1 MKVTVYDRSSYRI
14 THREYTDEGFLRVP
28 GHVARTGIQDY
39 LARELELPGDPNR
52 IVKVYRPPEEV
63 FNADSLATYS
73 GADVTLNHP
82 KGLVNAD
89 NYKVTSVGV
98 VRSSGSK
105 SEDFV
110 QCDLIIKDAAAIKAV
125 NSGKCELSAGYT
137 AVYDETPGITPEG
150 EPYDYVQREIRINH
164 VAIVDRAR
172 AGANARVFDNDPIGG
187 NTMPVTIT
195 IDSGRQ
201 IDVADPANAQFV
213 ADAFDRLLKRATTA
227 EDSVQRIQ
235 AVADGAKEELAK
247 AVLLSN
253 DAAIAERVSLI
264 AKTGA
269 IARKI
274 AGDSFKCESVDSA
287 AIMRAALTSAFPT
300 TDWAAKSDVYVQARF
315 DMADEAMPEETEE
328 EKKARLAKESKE
340 SSDSGA
346 LILQLQRLAAD
357 GALKLTATAD
367 AEPKQTP
374 YQAHKQ
380 RLSQGHKAAHDQ
392 KGA

>member
-137 AVYDETPGITPEG
+137 AVYDDTPGETPEG
-150 EPYDYVQREIRINH
+150 EKYDYVQREIRINH
-164 VAIVDRAR
+164 IAIVDRGR
-172 AGANARVFDNDPIGG
+172 AGALAKIFDNETTGG
-187 NTMPVTIT
+187 NTMPVLIT
-195 IDSGRQ
+195 TDSGRSV
-201 IDVADPANAQFV
+201 DVADPANAQVV

-247 AVLLSN
+247 AVLLSS
-253 DAAIAERVSLI
+253 DSAIADRVAVI

-269 IARKI
+269 TARKI
-274 AGDSFKCESVDSA
+274 AGDSFKCESVDSTT
-287 AIMRAALTSAFPT
+287 IMRAALNSKFPT
-300 TDWAAKSDVYVQARF
+300 IDWAAKSDVYVQARF
-315 DMADEAMPEETEE
+315 DMADEEMPEETEE
-328 EKKARLAKESKE
+328 EKKARMEKEAKESN
-340 SSDSGA
+340 DSGA
-346 LILQLQRLAAD
+346 ALLAQLALLSKD
-357 GALKLTATAD
+357 GANIKLPVVDSAPPISRA
-367 AEPKQTP
+367 
-374 YQAHKQ
+374 QAALNARTGKV
-380 RLSQGHKAAHDQ
+380 KA
-392 KGA
+392 

>member
-150 EPYDYVQREIRINH
+150 EPYDYVQRDIKINH

-247 AVLLSN
+247 AVLLSS
-253 DAAIAERVSLI
+253 DSAISDRVAQI

-269 IARKI
+269 TARKI
-274 AGDSFKCESVDSA
+274 AGDSFKCESVDSTT
-287 AIMRAALTSAFPT
+287 IMRAALNSKFPT
-300 TDWAAKSDVYVQARF
+300 IDWAAKSDVYVQARF
-315 DMADEAMPEETEE
+315 DMADEEMPEETEE
-328 EKKARLAKESKE
+328 EKKARMEKEAKE

-346 LILQLQRLAAD
+346 TLLAQLALLSKD
-357 GALKLTATAD
+357 GANIKLPVVDSAPPISRA
-367 AEPKQTP
+367 
-374 YQAHKQ
+374 QAALNARTGKV
-380 RLSQGHKAAHDQ
+380 KA
-392 KGA
+392 

>member
-172 AGANARVFDNDPIGG
+172 AGANARVFDNESTGG
-187 NTMPVTIT
+187 NTMPVLIT
-195 IDSGRQ
+195 TDSGRSV
-201 IDVADPANAQFV
+201 DVADPANAQVV

-247 AVLLSN
+247 AVLLSS
-253 DAAIAERVSLI
+253 DSAISDRVAQI

-269 IARKI
+269 TARKI
-274 AGDSFKCESVDSA
+274 AGDSFKCESVDSTT
-287 AIMRAALTSAFPT
+287 IMRAALNSKFPT
-300 TDWAAKSDVYVQARF
+300 IDWAAKSDVYVQARF
-315 DMADEAMPEETEE
+315 DMADEEMPEETEE
-328 EKKARLAKESKE
+328 EKKARMEKEAKE

-346 LILQLQRLAAD
+346 TLLAQLALLSKD
-357 GALKLTATAD
+357 GANIKLPVVDSAPPISRA
-367 AEPKQTP
+367 
-374 YQAHKQ
+374 QAALNARTGKV
-380 RLSQGHKAAHDQ
+380 KA
-392 KGA
+392 

>member
-137 AVYDETPGITPEG
+137 AVYDGTPGITPDG
-150 EPYDYVQREIRINH
+150 EPYDYMQRDIKINH

-172 AGANARVFDNDPIGG
+172 AGASARVFDNDPTGG
-187 NTMPVTIT
+187 NTMPVLIT
-195 IDSGRQ
+195 TDSGRSV
-201 IDVADPANAQFV
+201 DVADPANAQVV

-227 EDSVQRIQ
+227 EDSVQRVQ

-253 DAAIAERVSLI
+253 DAAIAERVALI

-269 IARKI
+269 TARKI
-274 AGDSFKCESVDSA
+274 AGDSFKCESVDSTT
-287 AIMRAALTSAFPT
+287 IMRTALGSKFPT
-300 TDWAAKSDVYVQARF
+300 IDWAAKSDVYVQARF
-315 DMADEAMPEETEE
+315 DMADEEMPEETEE
-328 EKKARLAKESKE
+328 EKKARMEKEAKESN
-340 SSDSGA
+340 DSGA
-346 LILQLQRLAAD
+346 NLLAQLALLSKD
-357 GALKLTATAD
+357 GANIKLPVVDSAPPISRA
-367 AEPKQTP
+367 
-374 YQAHKQ
+374 QAALNARTGKV
-380 RLSQGHKAAHDQ
+380 KA
-392 KGA
+392 

>member
-63 FNADSLATYS
+63 FNADSLATYN
-73 GADVTLNHP
+73 GADITLNHP
-82 KGLVNAD
+82 VGMVNAE
-89 NYKVTSVGV
+89 NYKIVSKGV
-98 VRSSGSK
+98 SRGDGQK
-105 SEDFV
+105 SDIFV

-137 AVYDETPGITPEG
+137 AVYDDTPGETPEG
-150 EPYDYVQREIRINH
+150 EKYDYVQREIRINH
-164 VAIVDRAR
+164 IAIVDRGR
-172 AGANARVFDNDPIGG
+172 AGALAKIFDNETTGG
-187 NTMPVTIT
+187 NTMPVLIT
-195 IDSGRQ
+195 TDSGRSV
-201 IDVADPANAQFV
+201 DVADPANAQVV

-247 AVLLSN
+247 AVLLSS
-253 DAAIAERVSLI
+253 DSAISDRVAQI

-269 IARKI
+269 TARKI
-274 AGDSFKCESVDSA
+274 AGDSFKCESVDSTT
-287 AIMRAALTSAFPT
+287 IMRAALNSKFPT
-300 TDWAAKSDVYVQARF
+300 IDWAAKSDVYVQARF
-315 DMADEAMPEETEE
+315 DMADEEMPEETEE
-328 EKKARLAKESKE
+328 EKKARMEKEAKE

-346 LILQLQRLAAD
+346 TLLAQLALLSKD
-357 GALKLTATAD
+357 GANIKLPVVDSAPPISRA
-367 AEPKQTP
+367 
-374 YQAHKQ
+374 QAALNARTGKV
-380 RLSQGHKAAHDQ
+380 KA
-392 KGA
+392 

>member
-172 AGANARVFDNDPIGG
+172 AGANARVFDNESTGG
-187 NTMPVTIT
+187 NTMPVLIT
-195 IDSGRQ
+195 TDSGRSV
-201 IDVADPANAQFV
+201 DVADPANAQVV

-247 AVLLSN
+247 AVLLSS
-253 DAAIAERVSLI
+253 DSAISDRVAQI
-264 AKTGA
+264 ARTGA
-269 IARKI
+269 TARKI
-274 AGDSFKCESVDSA
+274 AGDSFKCESVDSTT
-287 AIMRAALTSAFPT
+287 IMRAALNSKFPT
-300 TDWAAKSDVYVQARF
+300 IDWAAKSDVYVQARF
-315 DMADEAMPEETEE
+315 DMADEEMPEETEE
-328 EKKARLAKESKE
+328 EKKARMEKEAKESN
-340 SSDSGA
+340 DSGA
-346 LILQLQRLAAD
+346 TLLAQLALLSKD
-357 GALKLTATAD
+357 GANIKLPVVDSAPPISRA
-367 AEPKQTP
+367 
-374 YQAHKQ
+374 QAALNARTGKV
-380 RLSQGHKAAHDQ
+380 KA
-392 KGA
+392 

>member
-172 AGANARVFDNDPIGG
+172 AGANARVFDNEPTGG
-187 NTMPVTIT
+187 NTMPVLIT
-195 IDSGRQ
+195 TDSGRSV
-201 IDVADPANAQFV
+201 DVADPANAQVV

-247 AVLLSN
+247 AVLLSS
-253 DAAIAERVSLI
+253 DSAISDRVAQI

-269 IARKI
+269 TARKI
-274 AGDSFKCESVDSA
+274 AGDSFKCESVDSTT
-287 AIMRAALTSAFPT
+287 IMRAALNSKFPT
-300 TDWAAKSDVYVQARF
+300 IDWAAKSDVYVQARF
-315 DMADEAMPEETEE
+315 DMADEEMPEETEE
-328 EKKARLAKESKE
+328 EKKARMEKEAKE

-346 LILQLQRLAAD
+346 TLLAQLALLSKD
-357 GALKLTATAD
+357 GANIKLPVVDSAPPISRA
-367 AEPKQTP
+367 
-374 YQAHKQ
+374 QAALNARTGKV
-380 RLSQGHKAAHDQ
+380 KA
-392 KGA
+392 

>member
-172 AGANARVFDNDPIGG
+172 AGANARVFDNESTGG
-187 NTMPVTIT
+187 NTMPVLIT
-195 IDSGRQ
+195 TDSGRSV
-201 IDVADPANAQFV
+201 DVADPANAQVV

-247 AVLLSN
+247 AVLLSS
-253 DAAIAERVSLI
+253 DSAISDRVAQI

-269 IARKI
+269 TARKI
-274 AGDSFKCESVDSA
+274 AGDSFKCESVDSTT
-287 AIMRAALTSAFPT
+287 IMRAALNSKFPT
-300 TDWAAKSDVYVQARF
+300 IDWAAKSDVYVQARF
-315 DMADEAMPEETEE
+315 DMADEEMPEETEE
-328 EKKARLAKESKE
+328 EKKARMEKEAKE

-346 LILQLQRLAAD
+346 SLLAQLALLSKD
-357 GALKLTATAD
+357 GANIKLPVVDSAPPISRA
-367 AEPKQTP
+367 
-374 YQAHKQ
+374 QAALNARTGKV
-380 RLSQGHKAAHDQ
+380 KA
-392 KGA
+392 

>member
-63 FNADSLATYS
+63 FNSDSLDTYS

-105 SEDFV
+105 SDDFV

-137 AVYDETPGITPEG
+137 AVYDDTPGITPEG
-150 EPYDYVQREIRINH
+150 EPYDYMQRDIKINH

-172 AGANARVFDNDPIGG
+172 AGASARVFDNDPTGG
-187 NTMPVTIT
+187 NTMPVLIT
-195 IDSGRQ
+195 TDSGRSV
-201 IDVADPANAQFV
+201 DVADPANAQVV

-253 DAAIAERVSLI
+253 DAAIAERVAQI

-274 AGDSFKCESVDSA
+274 AGDSFKCESVDSTT
-287 AIMRAALTSAFPT
+287 IMRAALNSKFPT
-300 TDWAAKSDVYVQARF
+300 IDWAAKSDVYVQARF
-315 DMADEAMPEETEE
+315 DMADEEMPEETEE
-328 EKKARLAKESKE
+328 EKKARMEKEAKE

-346 LILQLQRLAAD
+346 SLLAQLALLSKD
-357 GALKLTATAD
+357 GANIKLPVVDSAPPISRA
-367 AEPKQTP
+367 
-374 YQAHKQ
+374 QAALNARTGKV
-380 RLSQGHKAAHDQ
+380 KA
-392 KGA
+392 

>member
-172 AGANARVFDNDPIGG
+172 AGANARVFDNESTGG
-187 NTMPVTIT
+187 NTMPVLIT
-195 IDSGRQ
+195 TDSGRSV
-201 IDVADPANAQFV
+201 DVADPANAQVV

-247 AVLLSN
+247 AVLLSS
-253 DAAIAERVSLI
+253 DSAIADRVAVI

-269 IARKI
+269 TARKI
-274 AGDSFKCESVDSA
+274 AGDSFKCESVDSTT
-287 AIMRAALTSAFPT
+287 IMRAALNSKFPT
-300 TDWAAKSDVYVQARF
+300 IDWAAKSDVYVQARF
-315 DMADEAMPEETEE
+315 DMADEEMPEETEE
-328 EKKARLAKESKE
+328 EKKARMEKEAKESN
-340 SSDSGA
+340 DSGA
-346 LILQLQRLAAD
+346 ALLAQLALLSKD
-357 GALKLTATAD
+357 GANIKLPVVDSAPPISRA
-367 AEPKQTP
+367 
-374 YQAHKQ
+374 QAALNARTGKV
-380 RLSQGHKAAHDQ
+380 KA
-392 KGA
+392 

>member
-14 THREYTDEGFLRVP
+14 TSREYTDEGFLRVP
-28 GHVARTGIQDY
+28 GNVARTGIQDY
-39 LARELELPGDPNR
+39 LASELGLKGDPNR

-105 SEDFV
+105 SDDFV

-150 EPYDYVQREIRINH
+150 EPYDYMQRDIKINH

-172 AGANARVFDNDPIGG
+172 AGASARVFDNDPTGG
-187 NTMPVTIT
+187 NTMPVLIT
-195 IDSGRQ
+195 TDSGRSV
-201 IDVADPANAQFV
+201 DVADPANAQVV

-253 DAAIAERVSLI
+253 DAAIGQRVALI

-269 IARKI
+269 TARKI
-274 AGDSFKCESVDSA
+274 AGDSFKCESVDSTT
-287 AIMRAALTSAFPT
+287 IMRTALGSKFPT
-300 TDWAAKSDVYVQARF
+300 IDWAAKSDVYVQARF
-315 DMADEAMPEETEE
+315 DMADEEMPEETEE
-328 EKKARLAKESKE
+328 EKKARMEKEAKESN
-340 SSDSGA
+340 DSGA
-346 LILQLQRLAAD
+346 NLLAQLALLSKD
-357 GALKLTATAD
+357 GANIKLPVVDSAPPISRA
-367 AEPKQTP
+367 
-374 YQAHKQ
+374 QANLNARTGKV
-380 RLSQGHKAAHDQ
+380 KA
-392 KGA
+392 

>member
-14 THREYTDEGFLRVP
+14 TSREYTDEGFLRVP

-63 FNADSLATYS
+63 FNVDSLATYS

-105 SEDFV
+105 SDDFV

-172 AGANARVFDNDPIGG
+172 AGANARVFDNESTGG
-187 NTMPVTIT
+187 NTMPVLIT
-195 IDSGRQ
+195 TDSGRSV
-201 IDVADPANAQFV
+201 DVADPANAQVV

-227 EDSVQRIQ
+227 EDSVQRVQ

-247 AVLLSN
+247 AVLLSS
-253 DAAIAERVSLI
+253 DAAIAERVTQI

-269 IARKI
+269 TARKI
-274 AGDSFKCESVDSA
+274 AGDSFKCESVDSNT
-287 AIMRAALTSAFPT
+287 IMRAALNSKFPT
-300 TDWAAKSDVYVQARF
+300 IDWAAKSDVYVQARF
-315 DMADEAMPEETEE
+315 DMADEEMPEETEE
-328 EKKARLAKESKE
+328 EKKARMEKEAKE

-346 LILQLQRLAAD
+346 SLLAQLALLSKD
-357 GALKLTATAD
+357 GASIKIPVVDSAPPISRA
-367 AEPKQTP
+367 
-374 YQAHKQ
+374 QAALNARTGKV
-380 RLSQGHKAAHDQ
+380 KA
-392 KGA
+392 

>member
-137 AVYDETPGITPEG
+137 AVYDEAPGITPEG
-150 EPYDYVQREIRINH
+150 EPYDYAQREIRINH

-172 AGANARVFDNDPIGG
+172 AGANARVFDNEPTGG
-187 NTMPVTIT
+187 NTMPVLIT
-195 IDSGRQ
+195 TDSGRSV
-201 IDVADPANAQFV
+201 DVADPANAQVV

-253 DAAIAERVSLI
+253 DAAIAERVALI

-269 IARKI
+269 TARKI
-274 AGDSFKCESVDSA
+274 AGDSFKCESVDST
-287 AIMRAALTSAFPT
+287 AIMRAALNSKFPT
-300 TDWAAKSDVYVQARF
+300 IDWAAKSDLYVQARF

-328 EKKARLAKESKE
+328 EKKARMEKEAKE

-346 LILQLQRLAAD
+346 SLLAQLALLSKD
-357 GALKLTATAD
+357 GASIKIPVVDSAPPISRA
-367 AEPKQTP
+367 
-374 YQAHKQ
+374 QAALNARTGKV
-380 RLSQGHKAAHDQ
+380 KA
-392 KGA
+392 

>member
-52 IVKVYRPPEEV
+52 IIKVYRPPEEV

-172 AGANARVFDNDPIGG
+172 AGANARVFDNESTGG
-187 NTMPVTIT
+187 NTMPVLIT
-195 IDSGRQ
+195 TDSGRSV
-201 IDVADPANAQFV
+201 DVADPANAQVV

-227 EDSVQRIQ
+227 EDSVQRVQ

-253 DAAIAERVSLI
+253 DAAIAERVALI

-269 IARKI
+269 TARKI
-274 AGDSFKCESVDSA
+274 AGDSFKCESVDSTT
-287 AIMRAALTSAFPT
+287 IMRAALNSKFPT
-300 TDWAAKSDVYVQARF
+300 IDWAAKSDVYVQARF
-315 DMADEAMPEETEE
+315 DMADEEMPEETEE
-328 EKKARLAKESKE
+328 EKKARMEKEAKESN
-340 SSDSGA
+340 DSGA
-346 LILQLQRLAAD
+346 TLLAQLALLSKD
-357 GALKLTATAD
+357 GANIKLPVVDSAPPISRA
-367 AEPKQTP
+367 
-374 YQAHKQ
+374 QAALNARTGKV
-380 RLSQGHKAAHDQ
+380 KA
-392 KGA
+392 

>member
-14 THREYTDEGFLRVP
+14 TSREYTDEGFLRVP
-28 GHVARTGIQDY
+28 GNVARTGIQDY
-39 LARELELPGDPNR
+39 LASELGLKGDPNR
-52 IVKVYRPPEEV
+52 IIKVYRPPAEV

-105 SEDFV
+105 SDDFV

-150 EPYDYVQREIRINH
+150 EPYDYMQRDIKINH

-172 AGANARVFDNDPIGG
+172 AGASARVFDNDPTGG
-187 NTMPVTIT
+187 NTMPVLIT
-195 IDSGRQ
+195 TDSGRSV
-201 IDVADPANAQFV
+201 DVADPANAQVV

-253 DAAIAERVSLI
+253 DAAIAERVAQI

-269 IARKI
+269 TARKI
-274 AGDSFKCESVDSA
+274 AGDSFKCESVDSTT
-287 AIMRAALTSAFPT
+287 IMRAALNSKFPT
-300 TDWAAKSDVYVQARF
+300 IDWAAKSDVYVQARF
-315 DMADEAMPEETEE
+315 DMADEEMPEETEE
-328 EKKARLAKESKE
+328 EKKARMEKEAKE

-346 LILQLQRLAAD
+346 SLLAQLALLSKD
-357 GALKLTATAD
+357 GANIKLPVVDSAPPISRA
-367 AEPKQTP
+367 
-374 YQAHKQ
+374 QAALNARTGKV
-380 RLSQGHKAAHDQ
+380 KA
-392 KGA
+392 

>member
-14 THREYTDEGFLRVP
+14 TSREYTDEGFLRVP
-28 GHVARTGIQDY
+28 GNVARTGIQDY
-39 LARELELPGDPNR
+39 LASELGLKGDPNR
-52 IVKVYRPPEEV
+52 IIKVYRPPEEV

-105 SEDFV
+105 SDDFV

-150 EPYDYVQREIRINH
+150 EPYDYMQRDIKINH

-172 AGANARVFDNDPIGG
+172 AGASARVFDNDPTGG
-187 NTMPVTIT
+187 NTMPVLIT
-195 IDSGRQ
+195 TDSGRSV
-201 IDVADPANAQFV
+201 DVADPANAQVV

-253 DAAIAERVSLI
+253 DAAISERVALI

-269 IARKI
+269 TARKI
-274 AGDSFKCESVDSA
+274 AGDSFKCESVDSTT
-287 AIMRAALTSAFPT
+287 IMRTALGSKFPT
-300 TDWAAKSDVYVQARF
+300 IDWAAKSDVYVQARF
-315 DMADEAMPEETEE
+315 DMADEEMPEETEE
-328 EKKARLAKESKE
+328 EKKARMEKEAKE

-346 LILQLQRLAAD
+346 NLLAQLALLSKD
-357 GALKLTATAD
+357 GANIKLPVVDSAPPISRA
-367 AEPKQTP
+367 
-374 YQAHKQ
+374 QAALNARTGKV
-380 RLSQGHKAAHDQ
+380 KA
-392 KGA
+392 

>member
-137 AVYDETPGITPEG
+137 AVYDGTPGITPEG
-150 EPYDYVQREIRINH
+150 EPYDYMQRDIKINH

-172 AGANARVFDNDPIGG
+172 AGASARVFDNDPTGG
-187 NTMPVTIT
+187 NTMPVLIT
-195 IDSGRQ
+195 TDSGRSV
-201 IDVADPANAQFV
+201 DVADPANAQVV

-235 AVADGAKEELAK
+235 AVADGAKEDLAK
-247 AVLLSN
+247 AVLLSS
-253 DAAIAERVSLI
+253 DSAISDRVAQI

-269 IARKI
+269 TARKI
-274 AGDSFKCESVDSA
+274 AGDSFKCESVDSTT
-287 AIMRAALTSAFPT
+287 IMRAALNSKFPT
-300 TDWAAKSDVYVQARF
+300 IDWAAKSDVYVQARF
-315 DMADEAMPEETEE
+315 DMADEEMPEETEE
-328 EKKARLAKESKE
+328 EKKARMEKEAKE

-346 LILQLQRLAAD
+346 TLLAQLALLSKD
-357 GALKLTATAD
+357 GANIKLPVVDSAPPISRA
-367 AEPKQTP
+367 
-374 YQAHKQ
+374 QAALNARTGKV
-380 RLSQGHKAAHDQ
+380 KA
-392 KGA
+392 

>member
-105 SEDFV
+105 SDDFV

-137 AVYDETPGITPEG
+137 AVYDGTPGITPEG
-150 EPYDYVQREIRINH
+150 EPYDYMQRDIKINH

-172 AGANARVFDNDPIGG
+172 AGASARVFDNDPTGG
-187 NTMPVTIT
+187 NTMPVLIT
-195 IDSGRQ
+195 TDSGRSV
-201 IDVADPANAQFV
+201 DVADPANAQVV

-253 DAAIAERVSLI
+253 DAAIAERVALI

-269 IARKI
+269 TARKI
-274 AGDSFKCESVDSA
+274 AGDSFKCESVDSTT
-287 AIMRAALTSAFPT
+287 IMRAALNSKFPT
-300 TDWAAKSDVYVQARF
+300 IDWAAKSDVYVQARF
-315 DMADEAMPEETEE
+315 DMADEEMPEETDE
-328 EKKARLAKESKE
+328 EKKARMEKEAKE

-346 LILQLQRLAAD
+346 SLLAQLALLSKD
-357 GALKLTATAD
+357 GANIKLPVVDSAPPISRA
-367 AEPKQTP
+367 
-374 YQAHKQ
+374 QAALNARTGKV
-380 RLSQGHKAAHDQ
+380 KA
-392 KGA
+392 

>member
-172 AGANARVFDNDPIGG
+172 AGANARVFDNDPTGG
-187 NTMPVTIT
+187 NTMPVLIT
-195 IDSGRQ
+195 TDSGRSV
-201 IDVADPANAQFV
+201 DVADPANAQVV

-247 AVLLSN
+247 AVLLSS
-253 DAAIAERVSLI
+253 DSAIADRVAVI

-269 IARKI
+269 TARKI
-274 AGDSFKCESVDSA
+274 AGDSFKCESVDSTT
-287 AIMRAALTSAFPT
+287 IMRAALNSKFPT
-300 TDWAAKSDVYVQARF
+300 IDWAAKSDVYVQARF
-315 DMADEAMPEETEE
+315 DMADEEMPEETEE
-328 EKKARLAKESKE
+328 EKKARMEKEAKESN
-340 SSDSGA
+340 DSGA
-346 LILQLQRLAAD
+346 ALLAQLALLSKD
-357 GALKLTATAD
+357 GANIKLPVVDSAPPISRA
-367 AEPKQTP
+367 
-374 YQAHKQ
+374 QAALNARTGKV
-380 RLSQGHKAAHDQ
+380 KA
-392 KGA
+392 

>member
-14 THREYTDEGFLRVP
+14 TSREYTDEGFLRVP

-63 FNADSLATYS
+63 FAADSLATYN

-82 KGLVNAD
+82 SGLVTAD
-89 NYKVTSVGV
+89 NYKSTSVGV

-105 SEDFV
+105 SDDFV

-137 AVYDETPGITPEG
+137 AVYDDAPGTTPDGDK
-150 EPYDYVQREIRINH
+150 YDYVQREIRINH

-172 AGANARVFDNDPIGG
+172 AGANARVFDNETTGG
-187 NTMPVTIT
+187 NTMPVLIT
-195 IDSGRQ
+195 TDTGRS
-201 IDVADPANAQFV
+201 IDVADSANAQLV

-227 EDSVQRIQ
+227 EDSAQKIQ
-235 AVADGAKEELAK
+235 AVADSAKEELAK
-247 AVLLSN
+247 SVLLSS
-253 DAAIAERVSLI
+253 DTAIASRVAAIAKV
-264 AKTGA
+264 GA
-269 IARKI
+269 VARRI
-274 AGDSFKCESVDSA
+274 VGDSFKCDSVDTA
-287 AIMRAALTSAFPT
+287 TIMRAALTAKYPT
-300 TDWAAKSDVYVQARF
+300 RDWAEKSDVYVQTRF
-315 DMADEAMPEETEE
+315 DMADEEVAEETEE
-328 EKKARLAKESKE
+328 EKKARLAKESN
-340 SSDSGA
+340 DSGA
-346 LILQLQRLAAD
+346 LVEQLRKLAAD
-357 GALKLTATAD
+357 GALKLKETAD
-367 AEPKQTP
+367 ASPKQTP

-380 RLSQGHKAAHDQ
+380 RLSNGHKAAHDR

>member
-172 AGANARVFDNDPIGG
+172 AGANARVFDNEPTGG
-187 NTMPVTIT
+187 NTMPVLIT
-195 IDSGRQ
+195 TDSGRSV
-201 IDVADPANAQFV
+201 DVADPANAQVV

-247 AVLLSN
+247 AVLLSS
-253 DAAIAERVSLI
+253 DSAISDRVAQI

-269 IARKI
+269 TARKI
-274 AGDSFKCESVDSA
+274 AGDSFKCESVDSTT
-287 AIMRAALTSAFPT
+287 IMRAALNSKFPT
-300 TDWAAKSDVYVQARF
+300 IDWAAKSDVYVQARF
-315 DMADEAMPEETEE
+315 DMADEEMPEETEE
-328 EKKARLAKESKE
+328 EKKARMEKEAKESN
-340 SSDSGA
+340 DSGA
-346 LILQLQRLAAD
+346 ALLAQLALLSKD
-357 GALKLTATAD
+357 GANIKLPVVDSAPPISRA
-367 AEPKQTP
+367 
-374 YQAHKQ
+374 QAALNARTGKV
-380 RLSQGHKAAHDQ
+380 KA
-392 KGA
+392 

>member
-14 THREYTDEGFLRVP
+14 TSREYTDEGFLRVP
-28 GHVARTGIQDY
+28 GNVARTGIQDY
-39 LARELELPGDPNR
+39 LASELGLKGDPNR
-52 IVKVYRPPEEV
+52 IIKVYRPPEEV

-105 SEDFV
+105 SDDFV

-150 EPYDYVQREIRINH
+150 EPYDYMQRDIKINH

-172 AGANARVFDNDPIGG
+172 AGASARVFDNDPTGG
-187 NTMPVTIT
+187 NTMPVLIT
-195 IDSGRQ
+195 TDSGRSV
-201 IDVADPANAQFV
+201 DVADPANAQVV
-213 ADAFDRLLKRATTA
+213 ADAFDRLLKRASTA

-247 AVLLSN
+247 AVLLSS
-253 DAAIAERVSLI
+253 DSAIADRVAVI

-269 IARKI
+269 TARKI
-274 AGDSFKCESVDSA
+274 AGDSFKCESVDSTT
-287 AIMRAALTSAFPT
+287 IMRAALNSKFPT
-300 TDWAAKSDVYVQARF
+300 IDWAAKSDVYVQARF
-315 DMADEAMPEETEE
+315 DMADEEMPEETEE
-328 EKKARLAKESKE
+328 EKKARMEKEAKESN
-340 SSDSGA
+340 DSGA
-346 LILQLQRLAAD
+346 ALLAQLALLSKD
-357 GALKLTATAD
+357 GANIKLPVVDSAPPISRA
-367 AEPKQTP
+367 
-374 YQAHKQ
+374 QAALNARTGKV
-380 RLSQGHKAAHDQ
+380 KA
-392 KGA
+392 

>member
-172 AGANARVFDNDPIGG
+172 AGANARVFDNESTGG
-187 NTMPVTIT
+187 NTMPVLIT
-195 IDSGRQ
+195 TDSGRSV
-201 IDVADPANAQFV
+201 DVADPANAQVV

-247 AVLLSN
+247 AVLLSS
-253 DAAIAERVSLI
+253 DSAISDRVAQI

-269 IARKI
+269 TARKI
-274 AGDSFKCESVDSA
+274 AGDSFKCESVDSTT
-287 AIMRAALTSAFPT
+287 IMRAALNSKFPT
-300 TDWAAKSDVYVQARF
+300 IDWAAKSDVYVQARF
-315 DMADEAMPEETEE
+315 DMADEEMPEETEE
-328 EKKARLAKESKE
+328 EKKARMEKEAKESN
-340 SSDSGA
+340 DSGA
-346 LILQLQRLAAD
+346 ALLAQLALLSKD
-357 GALKLTATAD
+357 GANIKLPVVDSAPPISRA
-367 AEPKQTP
+367 
-374 YQAHKQ
+374 QAALNARTGKV
-380 RLSQGHKAAHDQ
+380 KA
-392 KGA
+392 

>member
-14 THREYTDEGFLRVP
+14 TSREYTDEGFLRVP
-28 GHVARTGIQDY
+28 GNVARTGIQDY
-39 LARELELPGDPNR
+39 LASELGLKGDPNR
-52 IVKVYRPPEEV
+52 IIKVYRPPEEV

-105 SEDFV
+105 SDDFV

-150 EPYDYVQREIRINH
+150 DPYDYVQREIRINH

-172 AGANARVFDNDPIGG
+172 AGANARVFDNEPTGG
-187 NTMPVTIT
+187 NTMPVLIT
-195 IDSGRQ
+195 TDSGRSV
-201 IDVADPANAQFV
+201 DVADPANAQVV

-235 AVADGAKEELAK
+235 AVADGAKEDLAK
-247 AVLLSN
+247 AVLLSS
-253 DAAIAERVSLI
+253 DSAISDRVAQI

-269 IARKI
+269 TARKI
-274 AGDSFKCESVDSA
+274 AGDSFKCESVDSTT
-287 AIMRAALTSAFPT
+287 IMRAALNSKFPT
-300 TDWAAKSDVYVQARF
+300 IDWAAKSDVYVQARF
-315 DMADEAMPEETEE
+315 DMADEEMPEETEE
-328 EKKARLAKESKE
+328 EKKVRMEKEAKE

-346 LILQLQRLAAD
+346 TLLAQLALLSKD
-357 GALKLTATAD
+357 GASIKLPVVDSAPPISRAQAD
-367 AEPKQTP
+367 LNARTGKV
-374 YQAHKQ
+374 
-380 RLSQGHKAAHDQ
+380 KA
-392 KGA
+392 

>member
-28 GHVARTGIQDY
+28 GHVARTGIQEY

-172 AGANARVFDNDPIGG
+172 AGANARVFDNEPTGG
-187 NTMPVTIT
+187 NTMPVLIT
-195 IDSGRQ
+195 TDSGRSV
-201 IDVADPANAQFV
+201 DVADPANAQVV
-213 ADAFDRLLKRATTA
+213 ADAFDRLLNRATTA

-247 AVLLSN
+247 AVLLSS
-253 DAAIAERVSLI
+253 DSAISDRVAQI
-264 AKTGA
+264 AKIGA
-269 IARKI
+269 TARKI

-287 AIMRAALTSAFPT
+287 TIMRAALNSKFPAI
-300 TDWAAKSDVYVQARF
+300 DWAAKPDVYVQARF
-315 DMADEAMPEETEE
+315 DMADEEMPEETEE
-328 EKKARLAKESKE
+328 EKKARMEKEAKESK
-340 SSDSGA
+340 DSGA
-346 LILQLQRLAAD
+346 TLLAQLALLSKD
-357 GALKLTATAD
+357 GANIKLPVVDSAPPISRA
-367 AEPKQTP
+367 
-374 YQAHKQ
+374 QAALNARTGKV
-380 RLSQGHKAAHDQ
+380 KA
-392 KGA
+392 